1 MRKWFILFI
10 IALFPLA
17 VSADEIVEHEG
28 LWYNLHDATEEGSS
42 AYAEVISSQNGGSYS
57 GDIVIPSSVINGD
70 ADYPVTRVGNDAFY
84 YCTEVTSVS
93 FPVSLES
100 IGDYA
105 FYENYNLKVV
115 ELPEG
120 LTTIGVWA
128 FGYVGGAI
136 GGVKVVLPST
146 LTSIGECAFQTSNS
160 ISVVTSK
167 ILTPFD
173 INENVFGSGTSAF
186 LLVPSNTKSAYQ
198 ALAGWNVFDGIYEG
212 DYGEASDGTLNY
224 RYFTGENIA
233 VVIPGE
239 YSALQKVTIPG
250 SVTLDGS
257 AYPVKAVGSRAFNN
271 CTSLD
276 SLIIEEGVET
286 IGNSAFEAC
295 YNLWYVVLPEGL
307 KTIGSR
313 AFTNMGN
320 WRNNAKSKLVLPST
334 LTSIGEEA
342 FYYARGLSLVVSKI
356 STPFAINK
364 NVFCNGWHYED
375 ETQIYEK
382 SEATLYVPDGTK
394 STYLATEGWDM
405 FADILEGDP
414 VEATVDD
421 LKYIYVTSSKTA
433 TVVGRAENSSN
444 NNLTIPSIVPING
457 EEYSVKAIGNGA
469 LRDIGIE
476 SLVILSG
483 VETIGKKAFESCWRL
498 RKVELPSTITSI
510 GDQAFYG
517 MGSLA
522 TVISRISSPFE
533 IDKSVFANGQ
543 YSHYDESG
551 KYISDYQKS
560 PALLYIPD
568 GTASA
573 YKAID
578 GWNMFAD
585 IVEGELKEITYEGLN
600 YTYIEGKG
608 TATVVGR
615 ADDELRSISIPGS
628 ITIGGTTYIVKAV
641 GTSAF
646 QGCNLESLVIGEGV
660 ETIGKNAF
668 RENWNIR
675 SVVLPNSLRTIGEY
689 AFFSC
694 EYQLK
699 KIEMPASLDSIGDY
713 AFSRLN
719 NLSTVVSRIQTP
731 FKISES
737 VFSLDE
743 NWDYSGGTSKR
754 IFTKSPATLYV
765 PDGTSLAYKA
775 IDGWNMFAEIIEG
788 ELKETTYE
796 GLNYTYVEGKG
807 IATVVGREN
816 TEMRKISIPATIPVD
831 NVNYSVK
838 AVAPGAFRNI
848 NIDTL
853 IIASGIETIGKN
865 AFYYCWNLK
874 KVELPSTLK
883 IIADQAFYDCDNLKR
898 IELPSSLDSIG
909 NAAFYSCDN
918 LMFVVSK
925 IQTPFAINTDVF
937 VNNGSKSNAILY
949 VPVGTT
955 SAYQQYD
962 GWNVFSEIIEG
973 EPKEVTYEGLTY
985 NYFENNGTA
994 TVIGRADDNL
1004 TKISIPGVIPID
1016 GSNYSVTT
1024 IGVGAFQNCTNV
1036 DTLVV
1041 QSGVETISKNAFMS
1055 CYYLKSITISEGV
1068 KIIGENA
1075 FRECGTWNNASMRV
1089 DLPSSLDSIGNYA
1102 FYYCRNLS
1110 SVVSKIQN
1118 PFVISES
1125 VFASSWETYQDG
1137 VAIWPKSSANLY
1149 VPEGTK
1155 SSYEAIAGW
1164 NMFAAIYEGE
1174 IKEYE
1179 SDSLK
1184 YAYLMSNLTAT
1195 VIASD
1200 KYRNYSAITIPG
1212 TVTID
1217 GVDYRVTEIGANAF
1231 YNCNNLNNVTIKDG
1245 VETIGNYAFQ
1255 DCYNADFGQL
1265 PSSLRAIGDYAFRW
1279 CNRFNGILPEGL
1291 LTIGK
1296 WAFGSCYY
1304 MQKVVLPSTLTSI
1317 DEYAFRD
1324 NSNLATVISHI
1335 SRPFA
1340 INNNVFGSEST
1351 WNEEAQ
1357 RYDYTCAADL
1367 YVPEGTIDLY
1377 KSTEGWTVFSN
1388 IYEGELKEVTY
1399 LGLTYTYNTSSKIA
1413 TVVKGENYN
1422 ELKIVSIPST
1432 IPVEGTEYPVKAIA
1446 GRAFSSTPIT
1456 SVEIADGLETIGQ
1469 EAFSN
1474 CEQLSRISLPS
1485 TLVTIESSAFNNC
1498 RRLAG
1503 ITIPASVK
1511 TIGNN
1516 ALSGCYNLETIE
1528 VADGNE
1534 AYESLGS
1541 NVIIER
1547 KTKTLLL
1554 GCKNSTIPDG
1564 VLAIGALA
1572 FNNCQIEKIQFPET
1586 VKSIGDYAF
1595 ASCRYLTEVILPEG
1609 LDSIAYGA
1617 FSNCELLET
1626 IEFPTTMK
1634 YFGEEAFYNCHNLM
1648 NVVSNIEDPKE
1659 ISESVFGYSYSGVY
1673 NQATLWV
1680 PKGKID
1686 SYKRVNAWNLFN
1698 SYDELLHD
1706 ILTKPTITYD
1716 GHYLVMTNDPDQR
1729 AKIYYST
1736 DGTEPTIL
1744 YSDTV
1749 ALSNLADVQAIS
1761 KRFGSYTVDTAR
1773 YEVTYVYD
1781 GVTARTASG
1790 GLLKNAFEWCGT
1802 DKIEMLD
1809 IDGQLN
1815 DEDFATIRG
1824 LSKLTVLNMAASKI
1838 ENSSIPSEAFANMNL
1853 EWYVSPYNFT
1863 SVGSGIFKGCDKLA
1877 ALTWN
1882 SSSIE
1887 LPEDVVTDVANPN
1900 MLVYAKVQAMIPY
1913 TMKNVIVNGVANNI
1927 VLVDSAGNNNFRCPE
1942 EFLARRITYTH
1953 NYQQET
1959 KQGQTQGWETLAL
1972 PFTVSKITH
1981 ETKGEITPFAVEG
1994 AERPF
1999 WLYELGGNG
2008 LEKATEIRANT
2019 PYLICMPNDDAYGD
2033 EYMLGGR
2040 VTFSATNVTITTSG
2054 GTTVSRG
2061 DRQFVP
2067 TYQRVASS
2075 SDVYALNVNE
2085 VVGDNPVGS
2094 VFVPS
2099 LREVRPF
2106 EAYSVH
2112 STNRA
2117 RIITVSSLG
2126 GGDATGIND
2135 LIQNN
2140 AGESADDVVKVYS
2153 LSGALI
2159 KQGKREEVLR
2169 SLPNGLYIIN
2179 GKKIIK

>member
-10 IALFPLA
+10 IAALPLT
-17 VSADEIVEHEG
+17 VSADEWGVEVNG
-28 LWYNLHDATEEGSS
+28 LWYNLHDATEGSS
-42 AYAEVISSQNGGSYS
+42 AYAEVISSQSGSSYS
-57 GDIVIPSSVINGD
+57 GDIIIPSSVKNGD
-70 ADYPVTRVGNDAFY
+70 VDYPVTRVDNYAFSSCY
-84 YCTEVTSVS
+84 DVTSVS
-93 FPVSLES
+93 FPTSLKS
-100 IGDYA
+100 IGDHG
-105 FYENYNLKVV
+105 FYDNYNLKVV

-120 LTTIGVWA
+120 LTTIGSWA
-128 FGYVGGAI
+128 FGYVGNSI

-146 LTSIGECAFQTSNS
+146 LTSIEECAFQTNNT
-160 ISVVTSK
+160 ISVVTSN
-167 ILTPFD
+167 IINPFD

-198 ALAGWNVFDGIYEG
+198 ALAGWRVFDGIYEG
-212 DYGEASDGTLNY
+212 DYGEASDGTLYY

-233 VVIPGE
+233 VVISGE
-239 YSALQKVTIPG
+239 YSELHNVTIPG

-257 AYPVKAVGSRAFNN
+257 AYSVKAVGSSAFKN
-271 CTSLD
+271 CSNLD

-286 IGNSAFEAC
+286 IGNNAFEYC
-295 YNLWYVVLPEGL
+295 YNLRYITLPEGL

-313 AFTNMGN
+313 AFVEMGS
-320 WRNNAKSKLVLPST
+320 WWSNAKSKLVLPST
-334 LTSIGEEA
+334 LTSIGEQA
-342 FYYARGLSLVVSKI
+342 FSYARSLSLVVSKL
-356 STPFAINK
+356 SSPFVVNK

-375 ETQIYEK
+375 ETQIFEK

-405 FADILEGDP
+405 FADILEGEP
-414 VEATVDD
+414 MEATVDD

-433 TVVGRAENSSN
+433 TVVGRAEDSSN
-444 NNLTIPSIVPING
+444 NNLTIPSMVPING

-476 SLVILSG
+476 SLVISSG
-483 VETIGKKAFESCWRL
+483 VETIGKEAFISCWRL
-498 RKVELPSTITSI
+498 RKVDLPSTITSI
-510 GDQAFYG
+510 GDFAFYG
-517 MGSLA
+517 MGNLA
-522 TVISRISSPFE
+522 TVISRISSPFV
-533 IDKSVFANGQ
+533 IDKSVFASSQ
-543 YSHYDESG
+543 ESHYDGSG
-551 KYISDYQKS
+551 NYISDYQKS
-560 PALLYIPD
+560 
-568 GTASA
+568 S
-573 YKAID
+573 
-578 GWNMFAD
+578 
-585 IVEGELKEITYEGLN
+585 
-600 YTYIEGKG
+600 
-608 TATVVGR
+608 
-615 ADDELRSISIPGS
+615 
-628 ITIGGTTYIVKAV
+628 
-641 GTSAF
+641 
-646 QGCNLESLVIGEGV
+646 
-660 ETIGKNAF
+660 
-668 RENWNIR
+668 
-675 SVVLPNSLRTIGEY
+675 
-689 AFFSC
+689 
-694 EYQLK
+694 
-699 KIEMPASLDSIGDY
+699 
-713 AFSRLN
+713 
-719 NLSTVVSRIQTP
+719 
-731 FKISES
+731 
-737 VFSLDE
+737 
-743 NWDYSGGTSKR
+743 
-754 IFTKSPATLYV
+754 ATLYV
-765 PDGTSLAYKA
+765 PLNTGSSYASLE
-775 IDGWNMFAEIIEG
+775 GWNMFAEIVEG

-796 GLNYTYVEGKG
+796 GLNYAYVEGKG
-807 IATVVGREN
+807 IATVIGREN
-816 TEMRKISIPATIPVD
+816 SELYKISIPSTIPVD

-838 AVAPGAFRNI
+838 TVASGAFRDNY
-848 NIDTL
+848 IDTL
-853 IIASGIETIGKN
+853 IIASGIEEIGKD
-865 AFYYCWNLK
+865 AFNYCWNLK

-883 IIADQAFYDCDNLKR
+883 IIADRAFTYCGNIKR

-918 LMFVVSK
+918 LIFVVSK

-949 VPVGTT
+949 VPVGTS
-955 SAYQQYD
+955 SAYQQFD

-1024 IGVGAFQNCTNV
+1024 IGVGAFQNCTNI
-1036 DTLVV
+1036 DTLVI
-1041 QSGVETISKNAFMS
+1041 QSGVEIISKNAFTY
-1055 CYYLKSITISEGV
+1055 CHNLKSITISEGV

-1155 SSYEAIAGW
+1155 ASYEAIAGW

-1184 YAYLMSNLTAT
+1184 YAYLMSNQTAT

-1231 YNCNNLNNVTIKDG
+1231 NECYNLNNVTIEYG
-1245 VETIGNYAFQ
+1245 VEKIGNYAFQ
-1255 DCYNADFGQL
+1255 NCYNADFGQL

-1279 CNRFNGILPEGL
+1279 CNRFNGLLPEGL

-1317 DEYAFRD
+1317 DEYAFREND
-1324 NSNLATVISHI
+1324 NLATVISHI

-1340 INNNVFGSEST
+1340 INNNVFGSESK
-1351 WNEEAQ
+1351 WNEETQ
-1357 RYDYTCAADL
+1357 QYDYTCAADL
-1367 YVPEGTIDLY
+1367 YVPEGTIQQY
-1377 KSTEGWTVFSN
+1377 KNTEGWTVFRN

-1413 TVVKGENYN
+1413 TVIKGENYDS
-1422 ELKIVSIPST
+1422 LKIVSIPSK

-1446 GRAFSSTPIT
+1446 GRAFSSTSIT

-1469 EAFSN
+1469 EAFQE
-1474 CEQLSRISLPS
+1474 CRQLAAISLPS
-1485 TLVTIESSAFNNC
+1485 TLTTIEDGVFRYC
-1498 RRLAG
+1498 YRLNS
-1503 ITIPASVK
+1503 ITIPASV
-1511 TIGNN
+1511 TTLGDFVFS
-1516 ALSGCYNLETIE
+1516 ACTAMSYMT
-1528 VADGNE
+1528 VADGNRT
-1534 AYESLGS
+1534 YESNGS
-1541 NVIIER
+1541 NAIIETSS
-1547 KTKTLLL
+1547 KKLLY
-1554 GCKNSTIPDG
+1554 GCKNTLIPDDITE
-1564 VLAIGALA
+1564 IGMEAFFNCEIKAVQIPGSVKTIGSSA
-1572 FNNCQIEKIQFPET
+1572 FN
-1586 VKSIGDYAF
+1586 
-1595 ASCRYLTEVILPEG
+1595 SCRYLTDVTLPEG
-1609 LDSIAYGA
+1609 LETLEGNVFAG
-1617 FSNCELLET
+1617 CERLET
-1626 IEFPTTMK
+1626 IEFPSTMK
-1634 YFGEEAFYNCHNLM
+1634 SFGEWIVAGCNNLQ
-1648 NVVSNIEDPKE
+1648 NVVSNIEEPKE
-1659 ISESVFGYSYSGVY
+1659 IRESVFGDNYNLYSR
-1673 NQATLWV
+1673 ATLWV

-1686 SYKRVNAWNLFN
+1686 SYKRTSGWNNFN

-1706 ILTKPTITYD
+1706 ILTKPTIKYD
-1716 GHYLVMTNDPDQR
+1716 GHHLVMTNDKEQR
-1729 AKIYYST
+1729 ANIYYST
-1736 DGTEPTIL
+1736 DGSEPTIL

-1749 ALSNLADVQAIS
+1749 ALSNLGVIQAIS
-1761 KRFGSYTVDTAR
+1761 KRYGSYTVDTAR

-1781 GVTARTASG
+1781 GVTARTATG

-2040 VTFSATNVTITTSG
+2040 VTFSATNATITTSG

-2159 KQGKREEVLR
+2159 KLGKREEVLR